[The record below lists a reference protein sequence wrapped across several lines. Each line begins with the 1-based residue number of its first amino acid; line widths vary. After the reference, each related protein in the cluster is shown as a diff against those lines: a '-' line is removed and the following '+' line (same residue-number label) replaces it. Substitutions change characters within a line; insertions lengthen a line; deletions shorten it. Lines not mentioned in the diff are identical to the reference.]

1 MTHICLF
8 VLSIDMDLYLIDDS
22 LRAFLGL
29 LFSPELGVEVKDQ
42 RENKKNFDRCR
53 DDGGLK

>member
-29 LFSPELGVEVKDQ
+29 LFSLDLGAEVKDQ

-53 DDGGLK
+53 DDGCLK